1 MEYRVGVQNKTQILM
16 YMDELEKWVL
26 VSFFSVKKK
35 SVALIFN
42 FKELTT
48 RKVPISSVE
57 VKRRRS
63 YTGRESYKVSVKE

>member
-35 SVALIFN
+35 SVAHIFN
-42 FKELTT
+42 FKEFTT